1 MDVLVGIANLVVL
14 LFIIESWVRGR
25 VPAVLA
31 KAMAERVDD
40 RLNDPAN
47 PTNARLD
54 RLESLTDEMG
64 ARLGGL
70 ERRIE
75 SVDTRLEGLD
85 HRLGGLDTRLER
97 LDQRVSD
104 LDGRVAGFDARL
116 DHVDA
121 QVAVLNAQTSQQLG
135 DLDRR
140 VRERLRGIERR
151 ERAPGGAG
159 AEGASREA
167 AAGGGAEGAS

>member
-25 VPAVLA
+25 IPTVLA

-54 RLESLTDEMG
+54 RLESLTDEIG

-70 ERRIE
+70 ERRMD
-75 SVDTRLEGLD
+75 SVDTRLESLD
-85 HRLGGLDTRLER
+85 RRLGGLDTRLEG

-116 DHVDA
+116 DRVDA
-121 QVAVLNAQTSQQLG
+121 QVAVLNAQTSQQIG
-135 DLDRR
+135 DLERR
-140 VRERLRGIERR
+140 VRERLRGLERR
-151 ERAPGGAG
+151 ERAP
-159 AEGASREA
+159 EA
-167 AAGGGAEGAS
+167 AAVGGAEGAS